1 MIGGKHRVFVLLAV
15 AAATGCQQNPE
26 EDRMSEPP
34 PPPASII
41 APIQENMSLT
51 EKLERLQ
58 AELDAVLAHG
68 DIDDYARTRIYRAE
82 AITDRILE
90 TELPFAWLQAS
101 YSVEAWLRQL
111 QAMADRIVAQIRR
124 SESEERIL
132 GDVARLRESVMVLR
146 TEISREGGPMPPPLD
161 SLLAWYEVDSMPTRI
176 PRDSIGI

>member
-1 MIGGKHRVFVLLAV
+1 
-15 AAATGCQQNPE
+15 
-26 EDRMSEPP
+26 MSKPP
-34 PPPASII
+34 PPPASVI
-41 APIQENMSLT
+41 APIREDMSLA

-58 AELDAVLAHG
+58 AELDEALAHG
-68 DIDDYARTRIYRAE
+68 EIDEYAQTRIYRAE

-101 YSVEAWLRQL
+101 YAVEAWLRQL

-146 TEISREGGPMPPPLD
+146 NEIAREGGPMPPPLD
-161 SLLAWYEVDSMPTRI
+161 SLLAWYKADSMPTRI

>member
-1 MIGGKHRVFVLLAV
+1 
-15 AAATGCQQNPE
+15 
-26 EDRMSEPP
+26 
-34 PPPASII
+34 
-41 APIQENMSLT
+41 
-51 EKLERLQ
+51 
-58 AELDAVLAHG
+58 
-68 DIDDYARTRIYRAE
+68 DDYARTRIYRAE